1 MARKVNSEN
10 MLNQFQPADPNCNKS
25 HALGRSNDIK
35 TNYFCYLVH
44 TNFFCYLVALV
55 CTSPCVCVLEDSE
68 WTRWL
73 GVTDQF

>member
-10 MLNQFQPADPNCNKS
+10 MLNQFQPADPNCNES
-25 HALGRSNDIK
+25 HAVGRSNDIK
-35 TNYFCYLVH
+35 TNY
-44 TNFFCYLVALV
+44 FCYLVALV
-55 CTSPCVCVLEDSE
+55 CTSPCVCVCVLDDSE